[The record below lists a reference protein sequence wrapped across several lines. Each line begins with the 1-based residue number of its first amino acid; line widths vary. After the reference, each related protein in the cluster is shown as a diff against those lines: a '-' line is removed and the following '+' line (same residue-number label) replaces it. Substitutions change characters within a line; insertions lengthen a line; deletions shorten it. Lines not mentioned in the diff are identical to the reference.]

1 MKTSFS
7 PLFFT
12 FLIFIPFF
20 SMSQSMT
27 GTWEGLTSDEYLR
40 IEMTQEKNELCG
52 YTYDVVLKRKSSN
65 CKAYFKGK
73 LDEATGVWTLK
84 GISFIKNSGDHV
96 LMTIKLWYGMPGN
109 KDMLRGAIIT
119 TPLLP
124 GILDEF
130 MNELFWLRRISK
142 TPKKPSSYLPLCY
155 APIKQ
160 NEPAPNTTI
169 IPNPQPKKIKDSI
182 SKPIVPPTPNPEV
195 IKEKIEPPKENPITI
210 QKQKIPSKEYEAK
223 LKEMQSR
230 KKGEVKSIVI
240 KEKKVEIKLFDNGT
254 IDNDSVSIFY
264 NGEMLKINE
273 RLTDK
278 PIVINL
284 VLDENTD
291 IHEIVMFAENLGL
304 IAPNTATL
312 VITSGKK
319 RYELHASAD
328 LNSNSTIR
336 LVYEP

>member
-1 MKTSFS
+1 MKFIRHAILLMILSSFAS
-7 PLFFT
+7 L
-12 FLIFIPFF
+12 
-20 SMSQSMT
+20 SNAQNMT
-27 GTWEGLTSDEYLR
+27 GSWEGLTSDEYMR
-40 IEMTQEKNELCG
+40 IEISQEGKEICG
-52 YTYDVVLKRKSSN
+52 YTYDVVVKRKESN

-73 LDEATGVWTLK
+73 LDEKTGIWTLK

-96 LMTIKLWYGMPGN
+96 LMTIKLWFGIPGN
-109 KDMLRGAIIT
+109 NNMLRGAIVT
-119 TPLLP
+119 TPKLP

-130 MNELFWLRRISK
+130 MNELFWLRKVSN
-142 TPKKPSSYLPLCY
+142 TPKKPSTFLPLCY
-155 APIKQ
+155 TPITSERPLPKPVKKVPVTPS
-160 NEPAPNTTI
+160 EKKDTLVTTVT
-169 IPNPQPKKIKDSI
+169 PVNPKTTP
-182 SKPIVPPTPNPEV
+182 VPPVTQPEV
-195 IKEKIEPPKENPITI
+195 PLKKTT
-210 QKQKIPSKEYEAK
+210 IPSKEFQEK

-230 KKGEVKSIVI
+230 KKGEVKTIVV
-240 KEKKVEIKLFDNGT
+240 KEKKVQIKLFDNGT

-273 RLTDK
+273 RLTEN
-278 PIVINL
+278 PIIINL

-312 VITSGKK
+312 VITAGKN

-328 LNSNSTIR
+328 FNSNSTIR